1 MALAFSVIAAVRGRN
16 DGDQRCSRKTF
27 VEGVTFGRVLKL
39 WLWGKCVGF
48 YRFEFCNMRSRFTEE
63 VIASVMEREHR
74 GKLGPSD
81 TACEKVHA
89 VIRSGASDHVNGVAF
104 VPLV

>member
-1 MALAFSVIAAVRGRN
+1 MQSQNIRRRCYLWSCVETVAL
-16 DGDQRCSRKTF
+16 
-27 VEGVTFGRVLKL
+27 
-39 WLWGKCVGF
+39 GKMC
-48 YRFEFCNMRSRFTEE
+48 RLLPFEFCNVRSRFTEE

>member
-1 MALAFSVIAAVRGRN
+1 
-16 DGDQRCSRKTF
+16 
-27 VEGVTFGRVLKL
+27 
-39 WLWGKCVGF
+39 
-48 YRFEFCNMRSRFTEE
+48 MRSRFTEE